1 MKIESIIQ
9 EYKEDKPN
17 VNQDN
22 DMININEIYASLVF
36 IQNAVQSLRAEVNE
50 LSKQLDKFD
59 EAQSVR
65 FDNLD
70 KTIAAVPV
78 QTQRLTSSD
87 AKNLIS
93 EVSKMQNMASK
104 ICTSLQETMQKQ
116 NKMVEK
122 QLEVFK
128 NQESAVNNLWN
139 KINSYENY
147 FLGIPIIYLIIIL
160 FITWY

>member
-1 MKIESIIQ
+1 
-9 EYKEDKPN
+9 
-17 VNQDN
+17 
-22 DMININEIYASLVF
+22 
-36 IQNAVQSLRAEVNE
+36 
-50 LSKQLDKFD
+50 
-59 EAQSVR
+59 
-65 FDNLD
+65 
-70 KTIAAVPV
+70 
-78 QTQRLTSSD
+78 
-87 AKNLIS
+87 
-93 EVSKMQNMASK
+93 MQNMASK

>member
-160 FITWY
+160 FITLY

>member
-78 QTQRLTSSD
+78 
-87 AKNLIS
+87 
-93 EVSKMQNMASK
+93 
-104 ICTSLQETMQKQ
+104 
-116 NKMVEK
+116 
-122 QLEVFK
+122 
-128 NQESAVNNLWN
+128 
-139 KINSYENY
+139 
-147 FLGIPIIYLIIIL
+147 
-160 FITWY
+160 

>member
-128 NQESAVNNLWN
+128 NQESVVNNLWN

>member
-17 VNQDN
+17 VNQEN

>member
-1 MKIESIIQ
+1 
-9 EYKEDKPN
+9 
-17 VNQDN
+17 
-22 DMININEIYASLVF
+22 MININEIYASLVF

>member
-9 EYKEDKPN
+9 EYKEDKHN

>member
-36 IQNAVQSLRAEVNE
+36 IQNSVQSLRAEVNE

>member
-122 QLEVFK
+122 QLDVFK